1 MRILLIEDDQLI
13 ATPLAKALSNQHY
26 VVDRASDGLRG
37 WELAESFSYDL
48 ILLDILLP
56 KLDGISLCHRLRSQ
70 GNQTLILLL
79 TAQDTSNHRVKGLDA
94 GADDYVAKPF
104 DLQEL
109 LARIRALLRRGASAL
124 PPLLT
129 WGTLHLNPST
139 CEVTC
144 ESQPLRLTPKEY
156 SLLELLLRNPQRI
169 YSLSALI
176 DHLWSL
182 ETPPAE
188 ETIRSHVKG
197 LRHKIK
203 LAGVKDDPIETVYG
217 IGYRLRK
224 AKDLMPPPTLS
235 TGSQP
240 FVTLVEAGADEVWR
254 DIRAQLSQ
262 NAAVIEQASQAL
274 QTDQLSQALRLLA
287 EQNAHK
293 LSGSLGMFGSGEGSR
308 LAQQI
313 EGLLESGVPSNQIQL
328 FCQLVQALRQELCLM
343 DAQQPP
349 ALLADDVEGDR
360 AQDSGFSPDQTGL
373 DADDR
378 ASGVVDRAQ
387 SLQDL
392 GRALERAQQ
401 ETRSFSLAILNLE
414 GRQQTLERQSPQI
427 KRQVIEHCGALLRA
441 HFRADDVIGY
451 WGEATFAIG
460 MGNTSRCV
468 AIKRLSHVL
477 KVFHE
482 QELAE
487 TGTGSFKVSF
497 RAGVAEYPQE
507 GSDLQTLYRSAAR
520 DLEQA
525 KTESGDR
532 VLLT

>member
-1 MRILLIEDDQLI
+1 MRILLVEDDQLI
-13 ATPLAKALSNQHY
+13 ATPLAKALSHQHY
-26 VVDRASDGLRG
+26 VVDLASDGLRG

-48 ILLDILLP
+48 ILLDVLLP
-56 KLDGISLCHRLRSQ
+56 SLDGISFCQRLRSR

-79 TAQDTSNHRVKGLDA
+79 TAQNTSNHRVKGLDA

-129 WGTLHLNPST
+129 WGNLHLNPST
-139 CEVTC
+139 CEVIC

-203 LAGVKDDPIETVYG
+203 LAGVKGDPIETVYG

-224 AKDLMPPPTLS
+224 AEEFIPPLMPTLPPPLATSL
-235 TGSQP
+235 
-240 FVTLVEAGADEVWR
+240 EAGANEVWR
-254 DIRAQLSQ
+254 DIRDQLSQ
-262 NAAVIEQASQAL
+262 RAAVIEQASQAL
-274 QTDQLSQALRLLA
+274 QTTQLSQALRLLA

-293 LSGSLGMFGSGEGSR
+293 LSGSLGMFGSEEGSR
-308 LAQQI
+308 LAQKI
-313 EGLLESGVPSNQIQL
+313 EGLLESGVPSDQIQP
-328 FCQLVQALRQELCLM
+328 FCQLVKALREELCLM
-343 DAQQPP
+343 DTQQPP
-349 ALLADDVEGDR
+349 SLLADDMEGDR
-360 AQDSGFSPDQTGL
+360 AQGSSLGSAVL
-373 DADDR
+373 EVDDR
-378 ASGVVDRAQ
+378 ALGVVDRAR

-392 GRALERAQQ
+392 GRVLELASQ
-401 ETRSFSLAILNLE
+401 ETRSFSLALLNLE
-414 GRQQTLERQSPQI
+414 GRQQTLDRQPPQI
-427 KRQVIEHCGALLRA
+427 KRQLIEHCGALLRA
-441 HFRADDVIGY
+441 HFRSDDVIGY
-451 WGEATFAIG
+451 WGDDTFAIG
-460 MGNTSRCV
+460 MGNTSRSV

-477 KVFHE
+477 KVLHE
-482 QELAE
+482 QRFAE
-487 TGTGSFKVSF
+487 TGACPFQVSFKL
-497 RAGVAEYPQE
+497 GVAVYPHE
-507 GSDLQTLYRSAAR
+507 GTDLQTLYQAAAR
-520 DLEQA
+520 NLEQA
-525 KTESGDR
+525 KAASSDR
-532 VLLT
+532 VLLN